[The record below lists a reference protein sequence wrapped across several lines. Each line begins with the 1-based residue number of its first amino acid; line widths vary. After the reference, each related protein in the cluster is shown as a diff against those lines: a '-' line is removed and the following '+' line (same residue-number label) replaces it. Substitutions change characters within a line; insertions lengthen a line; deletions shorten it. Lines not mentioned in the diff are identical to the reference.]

1 MSHNEGEE
9 TMRNQLLVCS
19 SIMFAI
25 LFIFQITP
33 QAKEQV
39 IDYTRCIAGTCEQHS
54 EAEDFSTMSC
64 RARGI
69 GWSNNDFKPL
79 ETFAI
84 LNRCLLGIK
93 NGKWTMDCFLK
104 YVDQDGDH
112 LVIHSG
118 KVYGGTGKW
127 KGVTGEIQS
136 KWIRRVTSLPTGNFA
151 NCSHV
156 TGTFEMPE

>member
-1 MSHNEGEE
+1 MK
-9 TMRNQLLVCS
+9 RQAVVALP
-19 SIMFAI
+19 IMFI
-25 LFIFQITP
+25 VLFLGLSIS

-39 IDYTRCIAGTCEQHS
+39 IDFTRCIAGTCDRLSTADH
-54 EAEDFSTMSC
+54 FRTMSC
-64 RARGI
+64 DARGI

-93 NGKWTMDCFLK
+93 NDKWTIDCFNK
-104 YVDQDGDH
+104 YVDSDGDH

-127 KGVTGEIQS
+127 KGVTGEIKG
-136 KWIRRVTSLPTGNFA
+136 KWIRRVTSLPTGNFT

-156 TGTFEMPE
+156 TGTFEIPE